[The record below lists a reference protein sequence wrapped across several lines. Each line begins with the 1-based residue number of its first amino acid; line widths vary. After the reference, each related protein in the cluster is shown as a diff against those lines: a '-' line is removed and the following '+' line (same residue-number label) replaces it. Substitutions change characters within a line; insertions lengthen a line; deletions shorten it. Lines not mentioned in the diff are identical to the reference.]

1 MAITRSQMG
10 SQLRGDRMPAK
21 SKKQQRFMAAVANNP
36 EFAEEVG
43 VPKKVG
49 EKFMKMKKGYK
60 AGGKLNMVKGPDGK
74 MVPDYAADG
83 KGKMKK
89 GGKVKKYQ
97 MGGMASM
104 MREAPQDEST
114 MKGRKGKKLP
124 APRRAPYD
132 DSGTGLGGG
141 PKGGPKGGGPMTGP
155 KPMTG
160 GPMPPKKKKKRAPM
174 GGGGMG
180 GAMPMMKKGGKVRGC
195 GMARGGAV
203 RSCKMVKMKGS

>member
-60 AGGKLNMVKGPDGK
+60 AGGKLKMVKGPDGK

-83 KGKMKK
+83 KGKMNK

-104 MREAPQDEST
+104 MRYLLCSFYLTGIEHQEYVRTVSFEKCFKTISQRRQPFLWLVDTSNQDVT
-114 MKGRKGKKLP
+114 GR
-124 APRRAPYD
+124 
-132 DSGTGLGGG
+132 
-141 PKGGPKGGGPMTGP
+141 M
-155 KPMTG
+155 
-160 GPMPPKKKKKRAPM
+160 
-174 GGGGMG
+174 
-180 GAMPMMKKGGKVRGC
+180 
-195 GMARGGAV
+195 
-203 RSCKMVKMKGS
+203 

>member
-1 MAITRSQMG
+1 
-10 SQLRGDRMPAK
+10 MPAK

-36 EFAEEVG
+36 EFAKEVG

-60 AGGKLNMVKGPDGK
+60 AGGKLPMGKGPYGK
-74 MVPDYAADG
+74 MVPEYAADG

-114 MKGRKGKKLP
+114 MKGRKRRMPSMPDAPMAPPRPP
-124 APRRAPYD
+124 APP
-132 DSGTGLGGG
+132 T
-141 PKGGPKGGGPMTGP
+141 KG
-155 KPMTG
+155 
-160 GPMPPKKKKKRAPM
+160 KKKRPNP
-174 GGGGMG
+174 GTPGRPQ
-180 GAMPMMKKGGKVRGC
+180 MPTYKSGGKVRGC

-203 RSCKMVKMKGS
+203 RPCKMVKMKGA

>member
-114 MKGRKGKKLP
+114 MKGRKRRMPSLP
-124 APRRAPYD
+124 APEMAPPRP
-132 DSGTGLGGG
+132 LP
-141 PKGGPKGGGPMTGP
+141 PK
-155 KPMTG
+155 
-160 GPMPPKKKKKRAPM
+160 PKKKRRDPRE
-174 GGGGMG
+174 GGPGMPQ
-180 GAMPMMKKGGKVRGC
+180 MPMMNKGGKVKKMKSGGKVRGC
-195 GMARGGAV
+195 GMAKQGV
-203 RSCKMVKMKGS
+203 RAAKMVTMKGS